1 MRHGE
6 SRVSCIA
13 EQAAFDRVRY
23 ANCWEDADIL
33 VEALSCSAPGG
44 NVLSV
49 ASAGDNSLS
58 LLTLKPNCVVAF
70 DISRPQL
77 ACLELR
83 IAGFRRLAYE
93 ELLGFLG
100 VENEIEPRCQV
111 YRVLRGEL
119 SPGAREFWDCHSR
132 EIDAGII
139 HQGKFERYFQLFRR
153 WILPLVHRRRTIES
167 LSTQRGGESGR
178 RFYREQWDNWRWR
191 LLFHLFFG
199 RAVLGKLGRD
209 PAFFNQVEGSVAGRL
224 LARAHYG
231 LTELPVVDNPY
242 LDYIING
249 NFCKQR
255 PHYLLPENFQ
265 VIRDGLDAIIPV
277 QCALGD
283 DELSRY
289 GRYSAFNLSDIF
301 EYMDLPTCRVSAR
314 CLADM
319 AEPGATAAYWNML
332 VPRNLAQIAGAN
344 FADRPLPAHA
354 LHERDKAF
362 FYSAF
367 CLSERACA

>member
-1 MRHGE
+1 MN
-6 SRVSCIA
+6 SIA

-33 VEALSCSAPGG
+33 LHALSSSAPGG

-70 DISRPQL
+70 DISLPQL

-83 IAGFRRLAYE
+83 MAGFRRLAYE

-100 VENEIEPRCQV
+100 VEDEIDPRNQV
-111 YRVLRGEL
+111 YRLLRGEL
-119 SPGAREFWDCHSR
+119 SSGAREFWDSHTG
-132 EIDAGII
+132 EIDEGII
-139 HQGKFERYFQLFRR
+139 HHGKFEQYFRLFRH
-153 WILPLVHRRRTIES
+153 WILPLVHRRETIES
-167 LSTQRGGESGR
+167 LSTLRGGECSH
-178 RFYREQWDNWRWR
+178 RFYRDQWDNWRWR
-191 LLFHLFFG
+191 LLFHLFFSRADMG
-199 RAVLGKLGRD
+199 RLGRD

-224 LARAHYG
+224 LARARYA
-231 LTELPVVDNPY
+231 LTELSVVDNPY
-242 LDYIING
+242 LGYIING
-249 NFCKQR
+249 NFHNRR
-255 PHYLLPENFQ
+255 PHYLRPENFQ
-265 VIRDGLDAIIPV
+265 IIRGGLEAIIPV

-283 DELSRY
+283 AALNQY

-301 EYMDLPTCRVSAR
+301 EYMDVPTCRVSAR
-314 CLADM
+314 CLAEM

-332 VPRNLAQIAGAN
+332 VPRNLARIDGAS
-344 FADRPLPAHA
+344 FADRRQPAQA
-354 LHERDKAF
+354 LYARDKAF

-367 CLSERACA
+367 CINERACA